1 MRLYKPDKQMMAQIV
16 QNTLEALLGGK
27 MSVTI
32 TLNEMCRLPAPK
44 PEEKKRIH
52 ITSLAEKKMK
62 ALVDN
67 CSQEIAWHG
76 LVKEEDGVY
85 IIYDILCY
93 PQSITSTT
101 VNATDNYDLWL
112 DALPDEQFNFIR
124 MQGHSHVHMH
134 ATPSATD
141 YTYYDTLIK
150 HIKNYYIFI
159 VLNKSNQM
167 HIEFYDIANNI
178 IYSREDMDITYDV
191 DSFDG
196 KEWYTREAAPYLVV
210 TPTKTYEGY
219 SDVRRFLDDDYYP
232 GSPGTVTKYTPP
244 KEKKARL

>member
-134 ATPSATD
+134 VSPSVTD

-150 HIKNYYIFI
+150 HIRNYYIFM
-159 VLNKSNQM
+159 VLNKAGQL
-167 HIEFYDIANNI
+167 HIEFYDIAGNI
-178 IYSREDMDITYDV
+178 VYDNEDITVSYDV

-196 KEWYTREAAPYLVV
+196 KAWYTKEAAPYLVV
-210 TPTKTYEGY
+210 TPAKSYSGY
-219 SDVRRFLDDDYYP
+219 NDVRRFLDDDFYD
-232 GSPGTVTKYTPP
+232 SPGTVTKYTPP
-244 KEKKARL
+244 KGKKGRS